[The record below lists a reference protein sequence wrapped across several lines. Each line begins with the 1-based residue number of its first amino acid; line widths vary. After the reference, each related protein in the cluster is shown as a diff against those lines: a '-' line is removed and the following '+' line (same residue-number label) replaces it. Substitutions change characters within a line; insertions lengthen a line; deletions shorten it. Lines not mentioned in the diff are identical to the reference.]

1 MKTINPT
8 ARNNPSEDRSPDN
21 RVMLCFN
28 PGVFRRLPCLRRQE
42 GGSLVEF
49 ALIAPLML
57 CLLTGLFGLGFALC
71 FYLQLNNAVDVGA
84 RTVAVIRASNSDGTT
99 PDPCAAAYTA
109 VTNAAP
115 TLNKAQIK
123 LSFNLN
129 GTPYDNVTSCTN
141 GSANIIA
148 GKTAQVTATYP
159 YTLVIFGWKPVALN
173 MSAQT
178 TELLQ

>member
-1 MKTINPT
+1 MNSYHLDNPT
-8 ARNNPSEDRSPDN
+8 SSIRKAILSKTPKD
-21 RVMLCFN
+21 
-28 PGVFRRLPCLRRQE
+28 LRRYLLDSVRRSCRQD

-57 CLLTGLFGLGFALC
+57 CLLTGIFGLGFALC

-84 RTVAVIRASNSDGTT
+84 RTVAVIRATNSDGTT

-109 VTNAAP
+109 ITNAAP
-115 TLNKAQIK
+115 TLNKSQIK

-129 GTPYDNVTSCTN
+129 GTAYSNVTSCSS

-159 YTLVIFGWKPVALN
+159 YTLMIFGWKPLALN

>member
-1 MKTINPT
+1 MLRA
-8 ARNNPSEDRSPDN
+8 ARS
-21 RVMLCFN
+21 
-28 PGVFRRLPCLRRQE
+28 E

-49 ALIAPLML
+49 AIIAPLML
-57 CLLTGLFGLGFALC
+57 CLLTGIFGLGFALF

-84 RTVAVIRASNSDGTT
+84 RTVAVIRATNSDGTT

-123 LSFNLN
+123 FNFNLN
-129 GTPYDNVTSCTN
+129 GTAYNNVTSCTN
-141 GSANIIA
+141 GAANIIA
-148 GKTAQVTATYP
+148 GKTAQVSVSYP
-159 YTLVIFGWKPVALN
+159 YTLMIFGWKPVALTMN
-173 MSAQT
+173 AQT

>member
-1 MKTINPT
+1 MEPINGQERFSFGEKGASSGRASYP
-8 ARNNPSEDRSPDN
+8 N
-21 RVMLCFN
+21 RAIQ
-28 PGVFRRLPCLRRQE
+28 RLLSSIRRQE

-49 ALIAPLML
+49 AIIAPLML
-57 CLLTGLFGLGFALC
+57 CLLTGIFGLGFALC

-84 RTVAVIRASNSDGTT
+84 RTVAVVRATNSDGTT

-109 VTNAAP
+109 ITNAAP
-115 TLNKAQIK
+115 TLNKSQIQ
-123 LSFNLN
+123 LSLNIN
-129 GTPYDNVTSCTN
+129 GTPYNNVTSCAN
-141 GSANIIA
+141 GAANIIS

-159 YTLVIFGWKPVALN
+159 YTLMIFGWKPVAMN

>member
-1 MKTINPT
+1 MEIGDHLLQVVSPT
-8 ARNNPSEDRSPDN
+8 NDPKLVART
-21 RVMLCFN
+21 VLMA
-28 PGVFRRLPCLRRQE
+28 LRAHREE

-49 ALIAPLML
+49 AIIAPLML
-57 CLLTGLFGLGFALC
+57 CLLTGIFGLGFALC
-71 FYLQLNNAVDVGA
+71 FYLQLNNAVDIGA

-109 VTNAAP
+109 ITNAAP
-115 TLNKAQIK
+115 TLSKTQIK

-129 GTPYDNVTSCTN
+129 GTAYSNVTSCTN
-141 GSANIIA
+141 GSANIVA

-159 YTLVIFGWKPVALN
+159 YTVMIFGWKPLALN

>member
-1 MKTINPT
+1 MKPKDQIKLEANCTSQRP
-8 ARNNPSEDRSPDN
+8 ARSGAKVLR
-21 RVMLCFN
+21 R
-28 PGVFRRLPCLRRQE
+28 VFRLCDQD

-49 ALIAPLML
+49 AIIAPLLL
-57 CLLTGLFGLGFALC
+57 CLLTGIFGLGFALC
-71 FYLQLNNAVDVGA
+71 FYLQLNNAVDIGA
-84 RTVAVIRASNSDGTT
+84 RTVAVVRATNSDGTT

-109 VTNAAP
+109 ITNAAP
-115 TLNKAQIK
+115 TLNKSQIK

-129 GTPYDNVTSCTN
+129 GTAYTNVTSCSG

-148 GKTAQVTATYP
+148 GKTAQVSATYP
-159 YTLVIFGWKPVALN
+159 YTLMIFGWKPVAMS

>member
-1 MKTINPT
+1 MELANLELLTSAGRPT
-8 ARNNPSEDRSPDN
+8 GRSPQRD
-21 RVMLCFN
+21 
-28 PGVFRRLPCLRRQE
+28 RLALLARQD
-42 GGSLVEF
+42 GGSLAEF
-49 ALIAPLML
+49 AIIAPLML
-57 CLLTGLFGLGFALC
+57 CLLTGIFGLGFALC
-71 FYLQLNNAVDVGA
+71 FYLQLNNAVDIGA

-109 VTNAAP
+109 ITNAAP
-115 TLNKAQIK
+115 NLNKSQIK

-129 GTPYDNVTSCTN
+129 GTAYSNVTSCSG

-159 YTLVIFGWKPVALN
+159 YTVMIFGWQPMPLN

>member
-1 MKTINPT
+1 MYPYQQENQTSLNIATVGK
-8 ARNNPSEDRSPDN
+8 NPSDP
-21 RVMLCFN
+21 
-28 PGVFRRLPCLRRQE
+28 RRQSRILIYRLFRQE

-57 CLLTGLFGLGFALC
+57 CLLTGIFGLGFALC
-71 FYLQLNNAVDVGA
+71 FYLQLNNAVDIGA

-109 VTNAAP
+109 ITNAAP
-115 TLNKAQIK
+115 MLDKTKIK

-129 GTPYDNVTSCTN
+129 GTSYPNVTSCTS

-148 GKTAQVTATYP
+148 GKTAQVSVTYP
-159 YTLVIFGWKPVALN
+159 YTVMIYGWKPLGLN